1 MPSVPNRC
9 SGSCP
14 THPAKSPAWSSSR
27 SAAVAAFV
35 RWLKAG
41 TSRRCFRSSRGCEC
55 ATKGIGQPHSEV
67 RFGLYQELHAA
78 DAASRLKGERQID
91 VHHVAQTRASITEAQ
106 PEARVLEKPETRL
119 SQWRGPPCASRVEEN
134 GAADTEQPERI
145 PVGEVSLLHT

>member
-1 MPSVPNRC
+1 MPGRTP
-9 SGSCP
+9 GSP
-14 THPAKSPAWSSSR
+14 SIDR
-27 SAAVAAFV
+27 EAANTRAHQLRTWVFADVFALSEV
-35 RWLKAG
+35 YRVN
-41 TSRRCFRSSRGCEC
+41 
-55 ATKGIGQPHSEV
+55 PHSEV

-78 DAASRLKGERQID
+78 DAAGRLKGERQID

-145 PVGEVSLLHT
+145 